1 MEVKTHW
8 FVERLPKMISERK
21 DDIDAISRLLGELQD
36 MAHEEDAYTCLYE
49 IVEAINEVDSGIAEV
64 IGLYIES
71 LLELD
76 SCEMWETMSDEDQ
89 ALFDANDQKTE
100 GVYNE

>member
-21 DDIDAISRLLGELQD
+21 DDIDAISRLFGELQD
-36 MAHEEDAYTCLYE
+36 MANEEDACTYMYE
-49 IVEAINEVDSGIAEV
+49 IVEAISEIDSD
-64 IGLYIES
+64 IGLYIERS
-71 LLELD
+71 LELD
-76 SCEMWETMSDEDQ
+76 SEMWETMSDEDQ

>member
-8 FVERLPKMISERK
+8 FVERLQKMISERK
-21 DDIDAISRLLGELQD
+21 DDIDAISRLFGELQD
-36 MAHEEDAYTCLYE
+36 MANEEDACTYMYE
-49 IVEAINEVDSGIAEV
+49 IVEAISEIDSD
-64 IGLYIES
+64 IGLYIERS
-71 LLELD
+71 LELD
-76 SCEMWETMSDEDQ
+76 SEMWETMSDEDQ